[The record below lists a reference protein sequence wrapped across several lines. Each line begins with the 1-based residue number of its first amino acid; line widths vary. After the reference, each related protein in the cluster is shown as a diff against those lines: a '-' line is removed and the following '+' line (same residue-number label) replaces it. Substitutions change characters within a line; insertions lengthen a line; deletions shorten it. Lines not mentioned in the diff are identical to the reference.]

1 MSDKNQNI
9 DNDTLDRSIM
19 VNAIID
25 GVDSLSDNEVN
36 ELYIKIIN
44 KPKKRGR
51 PKKVIKTA
59 KVSKNI
65 KVVPEDKDEKMDIIL
80 KVMNNLLKALGS
92 DEIDDIL
99 DFKIR
104 RDDLVSQTA
113 IDSVESEYDGVF
125 KHRKL
130 FKRQPCGWYYRKTLQ
145 FYHIT
150 FLKGIVSQTDKY
162 AFISKRFRTEYDDHT
177 AYVVI
182 KK

>member
-1 MSDKNQNI
+1 MSMSGKKQII

-25 GVDSLSDNEVN
+25 SVDSLSDNI
-36 ELYIKIIN
+36 IKNIFFIINDN

-65 KVVPEDKDEKMDIIL
+65 KNNKDEKMDIIL

-104 RDDLVSQTA
+104 RDDLVSQIA

-125 KHRKL
+125 KNKV
-130 FKRQPCGWYYRKTLQ
+130 FNKKACGWYFRKGILY
-145 FYHIT
+145 YHIS
-150 FLKGIVSQTDKY
+150 FLKSIISKTEKY
-162 AFISKRFRTEYDDHT
+162 EFISKRFRSRADDHT
-177 AYVVI
+177 AYIVV

>member
-1 MSDKNQNI
+1 MSDKNQHI

-25 GVDSLSDNEVN
+25 GVDSLSDNI
-36 ELYIKIIN
+36 IKEMYSLI

-65 KVVPEDKDEKMDIIL
+65 KDNKDEKMDIIL

-125 KHRKL
+125 KNKV
-130 FKRQPCGWYYRKTLQ
+130 FNKKACGWYHRKRVQ
-145 FYHIT
+145 MYHIS
-150 FLKGIVSQTDKY
+150 FLKSIVEQADY
-162 AFISKRFRTEYDDHT
+162 GLISDRCRTNHDDYT

-182 KK
+182 KKHKK